1 MICSAITTFDNPYDP
16 FDNFNS
22 WLMFDMDKGYN
33 SCGLL
38 DRFAKTSDS
47 LSEEEN
53 NIIIDKAIDDI
64 IIHDPLN
71 IYKKVKKEI
80 KDN

>member
-1 MICSAITTFDNPYDP
+1 
-16 FDNFNS
+16 
-22 WLMFDMDKGYN
+22 MFDMDKGYN

-80 KDN
+80 KDD